1 MKAGTS
7 LPGFHIILPS
17 SIWHSRRLSR
27 AGECDDCLRWT
38 MDLRRKALERE
49 FAAAWTRLRS
59 LTALDLQ
66 ARILR
71 MLQVSGLLVQ
81 VVHVRVDRTSLGAPS

>member
-1 MKAGTS
+1 
-7 LPGFHIILPS
+7 
-17 SIWHSRRLSR
+17 
-27 AGECDDCLRWT
+27 

-81 VVHVRVDRTSLGAPS
+81 VVHVRVERTSLGAPCADGRCRCPASVTMLPNPAP